1 LLARKD
7 EALLVG
13 RDALLVLD
21 LRLDVLDGV
30 RGLDLERDR
39 LAYQREREALRGRTG
54 EAWVGS
60 LHTSQRLDEDL
71 HRGGENVVREER
83 ARTCTR
89 FTPTNGVQRPVLC
102 KERRGGCSTRV
113 PPTWRVFKEGFYPKG
128 FSKHCSGVP
137 LETRLV
143 YYSPLK
149 VIAYTEGVNHSG
161 VKKDQPVLETP

>member
-89 FTPTNGVQRPVLC
+89 FTPTNPT
-102 KERRGGCSTRV
+102 GCSKTGALQREKRRCTRV
-113 PPTWRVFKEGFYPKG
+113 PPTNFFGGIGFVNKEDSTRKG
-128 FSKHCSGVP
+128 GTV
-137 LETRLV
+137 
-143 YYSPLK
+143 
-149 VIAYTEGVNHSG
+149 
-161 VKKDQPVLETP
+161 

>member
-1 LLARKD
+1 MLARKD

-89 FTPTNGVQRPVLC
+89 FTPTNPTGCSKTGALQREKRWLFNASSTNLEGVQRGILPKRVL
-102 KERRGGCSTRV
+102 KALLG
-113 PPTWRVFKEGFYPKG
+113 
-128 FSKHCSGVP
+128 
-137 LETRLV
+137 
-143 YYSPLK
+143 SP
-149 VIAYTEGVNHSG
+149 S
-161 VKKDQPVLETP
+161 